1 MSKPHPVA
9 RQAARFPIGRREV
22 GDGAPCFIVFEAGP
36 THDGLE
42 SAKDLAGLAAEAGAD
57 AIKFQVLDPDRL
69 VADRRQPFSY
79 EVLVDRATGRTEAVT
94 EPLYELLRRRSMPHS
109 DWKTLKQHCDGLG
122 LAFFATA
129 GFPDEV
135 DFLAAIGCE
144 SIKIASADINHYPL
158 MRHAARTGMSLQI
171 DTGNATLEEV
181 AAAVDVIRGAGT
193 DRIVIHHCPSG
204 YPARLESI
212 NLRIVA
218 TLRSMFPLPI
228 AFSDHT
234 PGWDMDVAAI
244 ALGANMVEKTITR
257 DRTTRSI
264 EHMFSLEPEHMRGF
278 VTMVR
283 DLEKAL
289 GAPSKTLSE
298 AELAGRRKIRRSAH
312 VSRAVRAGERLVED
326 MIEFR
331 RPGDGI
337 GPDEIDPYLGT
348 TFRRSLEAGEML
360 SAADLAG
367 R

>member
-1 MSKPHPVA
+1 MKF
-9 RQAARFPIGRREV
+9 QIGQREI
-22 GDGAPCFIVFEAGP
+22 GDGAPCFIVFEAGA

-42 SAKDLAGLAAEAGAD
+42 SATDLARLAADAGAD

-79 EVLVDRATGRTEAVT
+79 EVLIDRATGRTESVS
-94 EPLYELLRRRSMPHS
+94 EPLYELLRRRSLPRS
-109 DWKTLKQHCDGLG
+109 DWEKLKHYCDGLG

-135 DFLAAIGCE
+135 DLLAGIGCE

-158 MRHAARTGMSLQI
+158 MTHAARTGMLLQI
-171 DTGNATLEEV
+171 DTGNATLGEV
-181 AAAVDVIRGAGT
+181 EAAVDTIRRAGNEKV
-193 DRIVIHHCPSG
+193 VIHHCPSG

-212 NLRIVA
+212 NLRIVT
-218 TLRSMFPLPI
+218 TLKSMFPLPI

-234 PGWDMDVAAI
+234 PGWDMDIAAI

-264 EHMFSLEPEHMRGF
+264 EHMFSLEPEDMRRF
-278 VTMVR
+278 VKAVR

-289 GAPSKTLSE
+289 GSTRKQLSAE
-298 AELAGRRKIRRSAH
+298 ELAARQKIRRSAH
-312 VSRAVRAGERLVED
+312 LKRAVWAGEHLLDEL
-326 MIEFR
+326 IEFR

-337 GPDEIDPYLGT
+337 GPHEIGPYLGAE
-348 TFRRSLEAGEML
+348 FGRNLPAGEML
-360 SAADLAG
+360 HPADLIRG
-367 R
+367 